1 MTKPQYRVII
11 DDGLGGLERELNEF
25 AQRGFRP
32 ILMAMN
38 ENNVVA
44 VTIERRPEDQA
55 S

>member
-1 MTKPQYRVII
+1 MLKRQYRVVI
-11 DDGLGGLERELNEF
+11 DDGLGGLERELNEL
-25 AQRGFRP
+25 AHQGFRP

-44 VTIERRPEDQA
+44 VTMERRPEDHA